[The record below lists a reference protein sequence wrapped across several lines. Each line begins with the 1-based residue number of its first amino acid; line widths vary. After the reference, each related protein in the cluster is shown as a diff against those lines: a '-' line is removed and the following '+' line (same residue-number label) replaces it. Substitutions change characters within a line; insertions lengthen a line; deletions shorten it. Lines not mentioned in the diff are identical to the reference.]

1 MLSSSKKMTTPR
13 KRQQQ
18 PVGLVALFALLLL
31 LLPSPSRSTSAGPYA
46 NGTYATGE
54 LDVGTRA
61 DPAGAL
67 APWHVKVWY
76 PIEKHE
82 NHENHE
88 KHMPSLTMPVLL
100 FVSGFGGEY
109 AISSYSS
116 VLSEMSAHGMVVVGV
131 DRKFKLSAS
140 VNYTELAESL
150 DGVLAFI
157 ASGADT
163 GLASRLAPVLPPGA
177 RLNTS
182 AILLGGH
189 SAGNHVAI
197 RRLVSFGCGPVAGVL
212 MIDPVDGED
221 PYGFVKIFV
230 IHPPAPVNFVVPA
243 LHIETGLD
251 PIKASLLT
259 PPCAPSNMSN
269 ERFFNAWRG
278 PIYQMNATNMGHMDL
293 ANLKGGGLERLVC
306 ASKKNETA
314 MRLYQQ
320 TIAAASFAFAN
331 GLVVDNNMVSSGADA
346 VLSGKTGTAAP
357 VSVLYKQ
364 KFTMPPQDIRA
375 GCKAFSGGE
384 RALTVE

>member
-1 MLSSSKKMTTPR
+1 
-13 KRQQQ
+13 
-18 PVGLVALFALLLL
+18 
-31 LLPSPSRSTSAGPYA
+31 
-46 NGTYATGE
+46 
-54 LDVGTRA
+54 
-61 DPAGAL
+61 
-67 APWHVKVWY
+67 
-76 PIEKHE
+76 
-82 NHENHE
+82 
-88 KHMPSLTMPVLL
+88 MPVLL

-116 VLSEMSAHGMVVVGV
+116 VLSEMAAHGMVVVGV

-163 GLASRLAPVLPPGA
+163 GLAPRLAPMLPPGV

-182 AILLGGH
+182 AVVLGGH

-221 PYGFVKIFV
+221 PYGFVKVYV

-251 PIKASLLT
+251 PKKASLLT
-259 PPCAPSNMSN
+259 PPCAPANMSN

-293 ANLKGGGLERLVC
+293 ANVKGGGLERLVC

-320 TIAAASFAFAN
+320 TIAAASFAFAK
-331 GLVVDNNMVSSGADA
+331 GLVVDNNMVLSGADA
-346 VLSGKTGTAAP
+346 LLSGKAGTAAP

-364 KFTMPPQDIRA
+364 KLTMPPQDIRA
-375 GCKAFSGGE
+375 GCKGVPGG
-384 RALTVE
+384 RWLS